1 MHTHQMDRWMH
12 DHHFETKATR
22 AERMTQWV
30 IALTACTMVVE
41 IVAGWLTGSMAL
53 LADGWH
59 MGTHVFALGITVFA
73 YRFARNHRDNP
84 AFTFGTGKVQS
95 LAGFASSI
103 VLGIVAL
110 GMAAESIH
118 RLFRQPEIQFLQ
130 AFTVACIGFV
140 VNLLSVFLL
149 HQPDGD
155 HHHDHA
161 HDHDHHHHDDHN
173 LRAAFL
179 HVMADALTSLL
190 AMVALLGVHFWG
202 MRWLDPMMGLVGAAL
217 ILVWGYGLLK
227 ETGRTLLDAGV
238 EPTVAEGI
246 RARIEADAD
255 NRVADLH
262 VWTLGGGE
270 LSLAMAIVTHTPQA
284 PDHYRELL
292 AEFPNVR
299 HTTIEV
305 IPCPG
310 PTCVAQ
316 TPSSN

>member
-1 MHTHQMDRWMH
+1 MHTLHMDQWTHSHQFDAA
-12 DHHFETKATR
+12 ATR

-30 IALTACTMVVE
+30 ILLTACTMVVE

-73 YRFARNHRDNP
+73 YRFARRQSNNP

-118 RLFRQPEIQFLQ
+118 RLFSQPEIHFRQ
-130 AFTVACIGFV
+130 AFTVACIGLA
-140 VNLLSVFLL
+140 VNLFSVFML
-149 HQPDGD
+149 HQPHED
-155 HHHDHA
+155 HPHED
-161 HDHDHHHHDDHN
+161 DRGHHHHHDHN

-179 HVMADALTSLL
+179 HVVADALTSLL
-190 AMVALLGVHFWG
+190 AMAALLGVRYWNL
-202 MRWLDPMMGLVGAAL
+202 RWLDPAMGVLGAVL
-217 ILVWGYGLLK
+217 IVVWGFGLLR
-227 ETGRTLLDAGV
+227 ETARTLLDAGV
-238 EPTVAEGI
+238 DPATVDRI
-246 RARIEADAD
+246 RNCLEADAD

-262 VWTLGGGE
+262 VWTLGGGS
-270 LSLAMAIVTHTPQA
+270 LSVAVALVTHSPR
-284 PDHYRELL
+284 PPEHYRQLL
-292 AEFPNVR
+292 ATFGEIR
-299 HTTIEV
+299 HSTIEV

-310 PTCVAQ
+310 PSCLDPAPL
-316 TPSSN
+316 PS